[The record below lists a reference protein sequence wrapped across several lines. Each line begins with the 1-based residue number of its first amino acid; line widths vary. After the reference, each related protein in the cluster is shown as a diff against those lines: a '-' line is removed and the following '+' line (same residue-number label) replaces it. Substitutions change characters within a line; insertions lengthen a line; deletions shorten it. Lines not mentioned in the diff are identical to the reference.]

1 MPQIEI
7 DDISFRYDRVPVLS
21 SLSYTINQGD
31 FLGITGPNGGGK
43 TSLLS
48 IILGLL
54 SPTHGKINFYNR
66 GKKISRLRFG
76 YLPQKN
82 MIDYQFPISVYEVIA
97 SGILNQKKYWRNFT
111 SIQKQKINDTIEK
124 VGLSEV
130 TDRPIGNLSG
140 GQQQRVLFGRALVSD
155 PDVLILD
162 EPTSYIDK
170 TFEDQMKQILIEA
183 NRTMT
188 VLFVSHDTESVSQL
202 ATHIIRVNETLEV
215 LK

>member
-43 TSLLS
+43 TSLLR